1 MFGLTLSLTFVI
13 LIADYSYRL
22 LSTDSYHKNND
33 NIYLLS
39 LDLGMGKAI
48 GGMYSMGPNFCNKFP
63 NIDDFCSVFNFTN
76 NVKYKE
82 LELKKENIMEVDSS
96 FFKLF
101 SFDLLEGDK
110 KSALNSPDKCI
121 ITESSAKKI
130 FGAKQ
135 SLGESIIIGDKS
147 YTISGVIKD
156 FERTVINNKA
166 AIIRLCTRS
175 VAENMISLGGPGTL
189 KMFYLTNKGTDIKLL
204 EEEIKVIVP
213 DFIEN
218 ISLIPLRKVL
228 FHPSNDNCGLETGNK
243 DIMRILIYVA
253 LAILIFAVLNYI
265 NLSIAQVGFRAKE
278 MASRKL
284 LGASKKE
291 ISLRMIFESL
301 FIVSISFIL
310 AFILA
315 LSLEK
320 DMMNLF
326 EGEINLLGDLNLSI
340 ILVCLAFILALS
352 IITGFI
358 PALYISKYKAIDV
371 VNGNFRFRSKMHL
384 TKIFISLQNI
394 ISIVLIVS
402 CLIINKQIR
411 HLIDAP
417 LGFNTDDI
425 FVIHINGGKADV
437 IKNELEKIPHIE
449 KIGIGTI
456 SPANGYGMSVLFKK
470 DDKIQSLSNLKCDQ
484 NYIDLYGIEF
494 LHKNNV
500 NSKVYLNEKALEVLE
515 LNKDSKS
522 FNIYNSEASQSEKD
536 DNTELLAG
544 VTKNIKIGGV
554 MQDINMLRTYIYNT
568 AEELFKNDPK
578 LIDNYSTSIHIKVNG
593 PKDQVLKDI
602 RKICEKNIRYYNEQ
616 TSEDLLYSV
625 NDKIASKFNQEK
637 KVLTLVSVF
646 TVIAI
651 IISLLGFIAMGS
663 YLIQQRRKEVAIRKI
678 MGSTSTEVL
687 IYLLKKFIT
696 PLLISFI
703 IAIPLA
709 YYIMSRWLENYT
721 WRVSQGAWIYIAA
734 GIFSIGILLLSI
746 LWQSIRVARSNPSE
760 SIKLE

>member
-1 MFGLTLSLTFVI
+1 MI

-22 LSTDSYHKNND
+22 LSTDSYHKNKD

-39 LDLGMGKAI
+39 LDYGAGEAI
-48 GGMYSMGPNFCNKFP
+48 GSFYGMGPNVCNKLA
-63 NIDDFCSVFNFTN
+63 NIEDFCSVCSFTN
-76 NVKYKE
+76 NVRYKDLE
-82 LELKKENIMEVDSS
+82 LEKENIMEVDSS
-96 FFKLF
+96 FFKIF
-101 SFDLLEGDK
+101 SFELLEGDK
-110 KSALNSPDKCI
+110 KSALNAPDKCI
-121 ITESSAKKI
+121 ITKSSAKKI
-130 FGAKQ
+130 FGEKRA
-135 SLGESIIIGDKS
+135 LGESIIIGEKS
-147 YTISGVIKD
+147 YTISGIIKD
-156 FERTVINNKA
+156 FEKTVIDNKA
-166 AIIRLCTRS
+166 AIIRPCTRA
-175 VAENMISLGGPGTL
+175 VDENILSGGGPGAL
-189 KMFYLTNKGTDIKLL
+189 KMFYLTNKEADIKVLN
-204 EEEIKVIVP
+204 EEIKG
-213 DFIEN
+213 FYSNFLSN
-218 ISLIPLRKVL
+218 ISLIPLPKVL
-228 FHPSNDNCGLETGNK
+228 FHPSNNNCGLETGNK
-243 DIMRILIYVA
+243 DIMLILIYVA

-278 MASRKL
+278 MASRRL

-291 ISLRMIFESL
+291 ISLRMILESL
-301 FIVSISFIL
+301 FIVSASFIL

-340 ILVCLAFILALS
+340 ILVCLAFILLLS

-425 FVIHINGGKADV
+425 CVIHSNGGNLNI
-437 IKNELEKIPHIE
+437 IKEKLEQIPNIE
-449 KIGIGTI
+449 KIGIGSI
-456 SPANGYGMSVLFKK
+456 SPANGYTMSVFFVK
-470 DDKIQSLSNLKCDQ
+470 DDKMQILSELKCDQ
-484 NYIDLYGIEF
+484 NYIDIYGIEF
-494 LHKNNV
+494 IQKNNV
-500 NSKVYLNEKALEVLE
+500 DSKVYLNEKALEVLG

-522 FNIYNSEASQSEKD
+522 FTKIGESEEDGNK
-536 DNTELLAG
+536 ELLAG
-544 VTKNIKIGGV
+544 VTKNIKIGGIMSDV
-554 MQDINMLRTYIYNT
+554 YMLRTSIYNT
-568 AEELFKNDPK
+568 PEELFKEYPN
-578 LIDNYSTSIHIKVNG
+578 LINNHSISLHLKVNAA
-593 PKDQVLKDI
+593 KDQVLKDI
-602 RKICEKNIRYYNEQ
+602 TKICEKNLPYFNEQ
-616 TSEDLLYSV
+616 TSQVLLYFAK
-625 NDKIASKFNQEK
+625 DKIASKFKQER
-637 KVLTLVSVF
+637 KVLTLVSIF
-646 TVIAI
+646 TAIAI

-687 IYLLKKFIT
+687 VYLLKKFIT

-721 WRVSQGAWIYIAA
+721 WRASQSAWIYIAA